1 MAGGLHKAITR
12 SEPFGGTA
20 VQIFSKN
27 NNRWFAPALEEE
39 QITLWKETLA
49 TSPIEAVAIHDSY
62 LINLCSPTP
71 ETFERSLEAFIDEH
85 RRAAALC
92 IRMLNF
98 HPGAA
103 CGQERDR
110 AVALVAE
117 RMNRAHEETRGL
129 DTMSVIEFTAGQGSC
144 LGNSFEE
151 IAAIIAD
158 VDDRER
164 IGVCLDT
171 CHLFAAGYDISTE
184 EGYRDTIE
192 AFDEILGLDRLVL
205 LHLND
210 SKGGLGS
217 RLDRH
222 EHIGKGQIGETAF
235 RMIMTDER
243 LRDIPMVIETPKGK
257 DFAEDV
263 VNIAL
268 LRSFIPAGA
277 DTGAPEPAGIAMV
290 CCESGPA

>member
-1 MAGGLHKAITR
+1 MAGGLYKAITR

-27 NNRWFAPALEEE
+27 NNRWSAPPLSAEE
-39 QITLWKETLA
+39 IALWKQTLEI
-49 TSPIEAVAIHDSY
+49 SPISAVAIHDSY
-62 LINLCSPTP
+62 LINLCSPTV

-85 RRAAALC
+85 RRAAALG
-92 IRMLNF
+92 IRLLNF

-110 AVALVAE
+110 AVAIVAE

-129 DTMSVIEFTAGQGSC
+129 DTISVIESTAGQGSC

-158 VDDRER
+158 IDETNRV
-164 IGVCLDT
+164 GVCLDT

-184 EGYRDTIE
+184 SGYLETMEEFDATIG
-192 AFDEILGLDRLVL
+192 FDRLLL

-210 SKGGLGS
+210 SKGALGS

-235 RMIMTDER
+235 RMIMADER
-243 LRDIPMVIETPKGK
+243 LRGIPKVIETPKGK
-257 DFAEDV
+257 DFAEDI

-268 LRSFIPAGA
+268 LRSFIPGGSGGDAA
-277 DTGAPEPAGIAMV
+277 VAEESAV
-290 CCESGPA
+290 ECESGTR

>member
-1 MAGGLHKAITR
+1 MAGGLYKAITR

-27 NNRWFAPALEEE
+27 NNRWAAPPLSEEE
-39 QITLWKETLA
+39 IELWKRTLDL
-49 TSPIEAVAIHDSY
+49 SPISAVAIHDSY
-62 LINLCSPTP
+62 LINLCSPTV

-85 RRAAALC
+85 RRAAALG
-92 IRMLNF
+92 IPLLNF

-103 CGQERDR
+103 CGQERER
-110 AVALVAE
+110 AVAIVAE
-117 RMNRAHEETRGL
+117 RMNRAHEATRGL
-129 DTMSVIEFTAGQGSC
+129 DTISVIESTAGQGSC
-144 LGNSFEE
+144 LGNRFEE

-158 VDDRER
+158 IDETER
-164 IGVCLDT
+164 VGVCLDT
-171 CHLFAAGYDISTE
+171 CHLYAAGYDISTE
-184 EGYRDTIE
+184 SGYRETMEEFDATIG
-192 AFDEILGLDRLVL
+192 FDRLLL

-235 RMIMTDER
+235 RMIMSDER
-243 LRDIPMVIETPKGK
+243 LCGIPMVIETPKGK

-268 LRSFIPAGA
+268 LRSFIPGA
-277 DTGAPEPAGIAMV
+277 RESAMAEALEAEAATGGGIT
-290 CCESGPA
+290 